1 MYGVEAIEVV
11 AKDGRIVNFIQSYDK
26 IQKIL
31 TQIKSYTFLDNNF
44 DLNTFAVEYYKAF
57 VSY

>member
-26 IQKIL
+26 I
-31 TQIKSYTFLDNNF
+31 
-44 DLNTFAVEYYKAF
+44 
-57 VSY
+57 